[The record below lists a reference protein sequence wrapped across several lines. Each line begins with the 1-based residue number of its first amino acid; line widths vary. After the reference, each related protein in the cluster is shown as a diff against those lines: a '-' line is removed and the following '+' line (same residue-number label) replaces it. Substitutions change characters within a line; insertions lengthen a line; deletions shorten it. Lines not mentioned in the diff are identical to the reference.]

1 MAQTASPT
9 NATEIT
15 VSELSS
21 ALKRTLEDRF
31 GLVRVRGE
39 ISGYRG
45 PHSSGH
51 AYFSLKD
58 EGARLDAVVWR
69 TTFARL
75 KFKPQEGLEVVATG
89 KITTFAGKSA
99 YQIVVEQ
106 IEPAGVG
113 ALMALLEARR
123 LKLAAEGLFDAARK
137 RPLPFLPRVVGIV
150 TSPTGAVIRDMLH
163 RLADRFPVRVILWP
177 ARVQGD
183 GAAEEIAAGIAG
195 LNALEI
201 GGAIPRPDLIVVARG
216 GGSLEDL
223 WCFNEEIVVRAA
235 AASLVP
241 LIAAVGHETDWTL
254 IDHVADLR
262 APTPTAAAELGVPV
276 RAELVARV
284 AQAGARGL
292 AALVR
297 LAREKRAEYRAA
309 ARALPAPKTYV
320 AQVGQRLDALGDRMR
335 AARKAQGASGGL
347 ALARLARRLERHSP
361 LLRLARLGERA
372 RALGGRLD
380 AARRA
385 WIGQERLRLER
396 ALFNLAPALARAQER
411 RVDALATLARRWRLR
426 EAEAANRRE
435 RWLQE
440 IERSHARLA
449 GATRRLVQAR
459 RTEAG
464 NVSQVFAAVNY
475 RAVLARG
482 YALALDADNRVL
494 TGAGAAKAAQRF
506 TLRFGDGD
514 LPVSADP
521 GDAPPPAAAAPPPAA
536 AAPPKAARKPRKPPD
551 HEPSLF

>member
-1 MAQTASPT
+1 MAQTAPAT
-9 NATEIT
+9 NATELT

-75 KFKPQEGLEVVATG
+75 RFKPQEGLEVVATG

-106 IEPAGVG
+106 LEPAGVG

-123 LKLAAEGLFDAARK
+123 VKLAAEGLFDSQRK

-177 ARVQGD
+177 ARVQGE

-195 LNALEI
+195 LNALEV

-235 AASLVP
+235 AASAVP
-241 LIAAVGHETDWTL
+241 LISAVGHETDWTL
-254 IDHVADLR
+254 IDQVADLR

-276 RAELVARV
+276 RAELVART
-284 AQAGARGL
+284 AQAGARAL

-297 LAREKRAEYRAA
+297 LARERRAEFRAA
-309 ARALPAPKTYV
+309 ARALPAPKAFV
-320 AQVGQRLDALGDRMR
+320 SQVGQRVDALGDRMR
-335 AARKAQGASGGL
+335 AAREARGSAGRL
-347 ALARLARRLERHSP
+347 ALARVAGRLERQSP
-361 LLRLARLGERA
+361 LLRVVRLGERA
-372 RALGGRLD
+372 RGLSRRLD
-380 AARRA
+380 AVRKA
-385 WIGQERLRLER
+385 WIGQERGRLER
-396 ALFNLAPALARAQER
+396 ALLNLRPALERAQER
-411 RVDALATLARRWRLR
+411 RADAFATLARRWRLR
-426 EAEAANRRE
+426 GAEAANQRGRR
-435 RWLQE
+435 LQE
-440 IERSHARLA
+440 IERAHARLA
-449 GATRRLVQAR
+449 GAARRLVKAR
-459 RTEAG
+459 QIEAG
-464 NVSQVFAAVNY
+464 NVAQLFAAVNY

-494 TGAGAAKAAQRF
+494 TGAGAAEAARDF

-514 LPVSADP
+514 LPVSA
-521 GDAPPPAAAAPPPAA
+521 ATE
-536 AAPPKAARKPRKPPD
+536 APPKPTAVASPAKTTRKPRKAPD
-551 HEPSLF
+551 REPSLF

>member
-1 MAQTASPT
+1 MAQTAHTT

-106 IEPAGVG
+106 LEPAGVG

-123 LKLAAEGLFDAARK
+123 VKLAGEGLFDAARK
-137 RPLPFLPRVVGIV
+137 KPLPYLPRVIGIV

-177 ARVQGD
+177 ARVQGE
-183 GAAEEIAAGIAG
+183 GAAEEIAAGIVG
-195 LNALEI
+195 LNALEV

-223 WCFNEEIVVRAA
+223 WCFNEEVVVRAA
-235 AASLVP
+235 AASVVP
-241 LIAAVGHETDWTL
+241 LISAVGHETDWTL
-254 IDHVADLR
+254 IDHAADLR

-297 LAREKRAEYRAA
+297 LAREKRAEFRAA
-309 ARALPAPKTYV
+309 ARALPAPKSYV

-335 AARKAQGASGGL
+335 AAREARSATGRL
-347 ALARLARRLERHSP
+347 ALARLGGRLERHSP

-372 RALGGRLD
+372 RSLGGRLD

-385 WIGQERLRLER
+385 WIGQERQRLDRALASLRPATER
-396 ALFNLAPALARAQER
+396 ALARR
-411 RVDALATLARRWRLR
+411 SDALDGLARRWRLR
-426 EAEAANRRE
+426 AAEAANHRGRRGEEVE
-435 RWLQE
+435 RAF
-440 IERSHARLA
+440 ARLA
-449 GATRRLVQAR
+449 GATKRLVQAR
-459 RTEAG
+459 RSAAG
-464 NVSQVFAAVNY
+464 NVAQVFAAVNY

-482 YALALDADNRVL
+482 YALAVDADNRVL
-494 TGAGAAKAAQRF
+494 TGAGAAAAARDF

-514 LPVSADP
+514 LPVSA
-521 GDAPPPAAAAPPPAA
+521 ATAAPPA
-536 AAPPKAARKPRKPPD
+536 KVPRKARRAPD
-551 HEPSLF
+551 REPSLF

>member
-1 MAQTASPT
+1 MAPDSRLRIKRKSLMAQTASPT

-75 KFKPQEGLEVVATG
+75 KFKPEEGLEVIATG

-106 IEPAGVG
+106 LEPAGVG

-123 LKLAAEGLFDAARK
+123 VKLAAEGLFDAARK
-137 RPLPFLPRVVGIV
+137 RPLPFLPRVIGIV

-163 RLADRFPVRVILWP
+163 RLADRFPTRVILWP
-177 ARVQGD
+177 ARVQGE
-183 GAAEEIAAGIAG
+183 GAAEEIAAGIVG
-195 LNALEI
+195 LNALEE

-235 AASLVP
+235 AASAVP
-241 LIAAVGHETDWTL
+241 LISAVGHETDWTL
-254 IDHVADLR
+254 IDHAADLR

-297 LAREKRAEYRAA
+297 LARERRAQFRAA
-309 ARALPAPKTYV
+309 ARALPAPKTFV
-320 AQVGQRLDALGDRMR
+320 SQVGQRLDALGDRMR
-335 AARKAQGASGGL
+335 AAREARLAAGRL
-347 ALARLARRLERHSP
+347 ALARIAGRLERHSP
-361 LLRLARLGERA
+361 LLRVARLGERA
-372 RALGGRLD
+372 RSLSGRLD
-380 AARRA
+380 AARKA
-385 WIGQERLRLER
+385 WIGTER
-396 ALFNLAPALARAQER
+396 ARLDKALAELRPAWRHARER
-411 RVDALATLARRWRLR
+411 RADGFAVLARRWTLRLA
-426 EAEAANRRE
+426 EAEAGRLRRAAEVE
-435 RWLQE
+435 RVG
-440 IERSHARLA
+440 ARLGQA
-449 GATRRLVQAR
+449 ARRLLQAR
-459 RTEAG
+459 KVEAG
-464 NVSQVFAAVNY
+464 NVGQVFAAVNY

-482 YALALDADNRVL
+482 YALALDARGGLL
-494 TGAGAAKAAQRF
+494 TGAEAAKAAQDF

-514 LPVSADP
+514 LAVSSGGAK
-521 GDAPPPAAAAPPPAA
+521 PA
-536 AAPPKAARKPRKPPD
+536 PRKSSRKARES
-551 HEPSLF
+551 EPSLF